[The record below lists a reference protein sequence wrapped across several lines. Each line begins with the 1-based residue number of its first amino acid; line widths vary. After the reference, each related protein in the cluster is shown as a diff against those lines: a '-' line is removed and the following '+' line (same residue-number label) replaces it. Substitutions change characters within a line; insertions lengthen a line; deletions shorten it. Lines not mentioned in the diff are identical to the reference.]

1 MGPEGMSNREKREK
15 NADEEISAIFFWFRK
30 HKLST
35 SDQEYLLRKKHFF
48 SLFRVRK
55 PFSRGPK
62 EFIRPFS
69 PPIGGIFGLL
79 KYS

>member
-35 SDQEYLLRKKHFF
+35 SDQEYLLRKKNTFSNYLGLESHFPGVQR
-48 SLFRVRK
+48 SLLGHFPHQLEVY
-55 PFSRGPK
+55 
-62 EFIRPFS
+62 
-69 PPIGGIFGLL
+69 LD
-79 KYS
+79 Y